1 MKVERPLKKQVA
13 FEKIL
18 QEMNRAGD
26 FKTAVLSTTEGLSL
40 ASAPAGYKDEMAAA
54 MVALLNK
61 VARQAHRQLNLAQ
74 VDELSLVGDDRTRL
88 ACRYFSVAGQNL
100 VLAVLVPP
108 DSYYRRLTNRAIRQI
123 RRAWMVEG
131 K

>member
-1 MKVERPLKKQVA
+1 
-13 FEKIL
+13 
-18 QEMNRAGD
+18 MNRAGD

-61 VARQAHRQLNLAQ
+61 VAKQAHRQLNLAQ

-88 ACRYFSVAGQNL
+88 ACRYFSIAGQDL
-100 VLAVLVPP
+100 VLAVLTPP
-108 DSYYRRLTNRAIRQI
+108 DCYYRRLTNHAIREI
-123 RRAWMVEG
+123 KRCWEG
-131 K
+131 

>member
-1 MKVERPLKKQVA
+1 MNAERPLKKQVA

-26 FKTAVLSTTEGLSL
+26 FKAAVLSTTEGLSL
-40 ASAPAGYKDEMAAA
+40 ASAPANYEDEMAAA

-61 VARQAHRQLNLAQ
+61 VAGQTRQQLNLVQ

-88 ACRYFSVAGQNL
+88 ACRYFSVAGQDL
-100 VLAVLVPP
+100 VLAVLTPP
-108 DSYYRRLTNRAIRQI
+108 DHCYRRLTNRAIREI
-123 RRAWMVEG
+123 RRAWMVG
-131 K
+131 

>member
-26 FKTAVLSTTEGLSL
+26 FKAAVLSTTEGLSL
-40 ASAPAGYKDEMAAA
+40 ASAPAGYEDEMAAA

-61 VARQAHRQLNLAQ
+61 VARQAHRQLNLAK
-74 VDELSLVGDDRTRL
+74 VDELSLVGDDRIRL

-108 DSYYRRLTNRAIRQI
+108 DRYYRRLTNRAIREI
-123 RRAWMVEG
+123 RRAWTAEG

>member
-1 MKVERPLKKQVA
+1 VKAERPLKKQVA

-18 QEMNRAGD
+18 REMNHAGD
-26 FKTAVLSTTEGLSL
+26 FKAAVLATTEGLSL
-40 ASAPAGYKDEMAAA
+40 ASTPAGYEDEMAAA
-54 MVALLNK
+54 MVALLNE

-88 ACRYFSVAGQNL
+88 ACRYFSVDRQDL
-100 VLAVLVPP
+100 VLAVLTPP
-108 DSYYRRLTNRAIRQI
+108 DHYYRRLTNWAIREI
-123 RRAWMVEG
+123 RRAWMVEE

>member
-1 MKVERPLKKQVA
+1 M
-13 FEKIL
+13 
-18 QEMNRAGD
+18 
-26 FKTAVLSTTEGLSL
+26 
-40 ASAPAGYKDEMAAA
+40 
-54 MVALLNK
+54 LNE
-61 VARQAHRQLNLAQ
+61 VARQTHRQLNLAQ

>member
-1 MKVERPLKKQVA
+1 MNAERPLKKQVA

-26 FKTAVLSTTEGLSL
+26 FKATVLSTTEGLSL
-40 ASAPAGYKDEMAAA
+40 ASAPANYEDEMAAA

-61 VARQAHRQLNLAQ
+61 VAGQTRQQLNLVQ

-88 ACRYFSVAGQNL
+88 ACRYFSVAGQDL
-100 VLAVLVPP
+100 VLAVLTPP
-108 DSYYRRLTNRAIRQI
+108 DHCYRRLTNRAIREI
-123 RRAWMVEG
+123 RRAWMVG
-131 K
+131 